1 MSRYSL
7 IGNLVV
13 LRPLAREDAAALVAA
28 ARDQDAWRTIYT
40 QIPAEPAAAEAYIE
54 AALRARDMGESMPFA
69 TTLREDGRVVGS
81 TRYCRIEPAH
91 RKREIGYT
99 WIGGS
104 WQRTFVNTE
113 AKYLMLRHAF
123 EGLGCQRVQLQT
135 DELNQQSRRAIER
148 LGARL
153 EGILRNDRIMPDGR
167 RRHSAMYSIVDEE
180 WPRVRAGLEAAMRRR
195 GLEPAMEVAEG

>member
-40 QIPAEPAAAEAYIE
+40 QIPAEPAVAEAYIE
-54 AALRARDMGESMPFA
+54 AALHARGIGESMPFA
-69 TTLREDGRVVGS
+69 TTLREDGRVVGA

-91 RKREIGYT
+91 RKLEIGYT

-167 RRHSAMYSIVDEE
+167 RRHSAMYSILDEE

-195 GLEPAMEVAEG
+195 SIEPAMDVVAG